1 MARRRRRHYRGMGS
15 LVRFPGLGSITSA
28 VPRSVN
34 TTDVLVGVAAGFAG
48 AAALKVGAEKM
59 NVQLPA
65 FVQASPLAGA
75 GATALLLYFTQKR
88 KNRARASSHAVGA
101 VLGGLIVWGY
111 GQLQA
116 SGIPGFSDLRTMPG
130 GYGAP
135 LFNNPRVPPLLGFGG
150 PIFDNP
156 RVAMNHF
163 KLARVQGMGDENED
177 GMFPAP

>member
-1 MARRRRRHYRGMGS
+1 MARRRRHYRG
-15 LVRFPGLGSITSA
+15 LVRFPGLGSLTSA

-34 TTDVLVGVAAGFAG
+34 TTDVLVGVGAGFAG
-48 AAALKVGAEKM
+48 AAGLKLVAEKM
-59 NVQLPA
+59 NIALPA

-75 GATALLLYFTQKR
+75 AATGLLLYMAQKR
-88 KNRARASSHAVGA
+88 KNRARAASHAVGA
-101 VLGGLIVWGY
+101 ALGGLIVWGY

-116 SGIPGFSDLRTMPG
+116 SGLPGFNDLRTMPG

-135 LFNNPRVPPLLGFGG
+135 LFNNPRIAGFNG

-156 RVAMNHF
+156 RSAMNQF
-163 KLARVQGMGDENED
+163 RLGALQGRGDENED